1 MDEIIVPLIIHSL
14 SQLVSDHPLHHT
26 LHDCCH
32 NQVIDRLVEFIQEDI
47 DPLPDLLRQENLDID
62 PLRQENSQDD
72 VTENYY
78 GLSSENTSWSSST
91 DSSSSDSPNQMCK
104 QISFS
109 SPRRTKRCIWND
121 EMDTCLLLYL
131 ELNKDKMEKLH
142 NPHSGVKSELW
153 NGASKWMLADGH
165 DLSPKQCFNR
175 WKNIKQCYKC
185 GKLNEV
191 KDPVQY
197 NSVKKLLNENKM

>member
-1 MDEIIVPLIIHSL
+1 MLLYRSY
-14 SQLVSDHPLHHT
+14 
-26 LHDCCH
+26 C
-32 NQVIDRLVEFIQEDI
+32 RIQFKKFK
-47 DPLPDLLRQENLDID
+47 
-62 PLRQENSQDD
+62 
-72 VTENYY
+72 

-197 NSVKKLLNENKM
+197 NSKTVLRFLRNISDVANVEKSVVLVAYATTARDFRRKIMSGKHVNIACC